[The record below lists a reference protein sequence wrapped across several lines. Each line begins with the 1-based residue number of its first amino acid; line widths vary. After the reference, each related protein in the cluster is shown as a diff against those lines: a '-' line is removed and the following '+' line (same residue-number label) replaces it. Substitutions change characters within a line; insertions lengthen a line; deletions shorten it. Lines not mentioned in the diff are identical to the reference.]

1 MPSTPSSTGTETTL
15 TIFKDADLETTAAV
29 VSDESTS
36 LSFIEVVNADSA
48 IRYLKLYNTPS
59 PTVGTTQPD
68 MILPIYNGETA
79 TITFKTPIVFDTGL
93 SMIMSD
99 AVGTP
104 AGSAPSGS
112 CVIHLGIATSDNA

>member
-1 MPSTPSSTGTETTL
+1 MATSSTGTETTL
-15 TIFKDADLETTAAV
+15 TIFKESALGNTAVV

-36 LSFIEVVNADSA
+36 LSFVEVVNADSA
-48 IRYLKLYNTPS
+48 IRHLKVYNTPS

-68 MILPIYNGETA
+68 MILPIYSGETA

-93 SMIMSD
+93 AMIMSD
-99 AVGTP
+99 SPGTP